1 MADSRRVFVQLAGAR
16 GSRVEVGAPVMAFV
30 LPTDSWLSVVNEFL
44 MSCNDDDMEVEQRPP
59 GLLEGCV
66 VLHAATLEQISDPGS
81 CEDGKQYVLCT
92 SADDAVRLQKQK
104 FGDSSASS
112 VTESGDADALARGSI
127 AFTDQLESLEELEYY
142 FDEAGTL
149 RHCRTN
155 QAVYELMSDERRAGE
170 LDDIV
175 KAAIFHIQM
184 EMLAEL
190 AFKQAR
196 VPLDPRPDEPK
207 DARSSVFLTSDWRSN
222 ANLLVIVNGGRGAQ
236 PGIWSRDLLIQE
248 GLELG
253 SMLPVMRRAT
263 ATNFA
268 VAVLNPST
276 NNVTIG
282 NDTFPIRGNSTP
294 DEHMLYVWD
303 NIISRAQARNVYFL
317 AYSFGAK
324 SVMTLI
330 QNREEQVVKRVNA
343 LVFAEGAYRLDA
355 STTSPS
361 VAQFLKQRAINF
373 KGDAQISAGGHI
385 PTEEE
390 KLSCSCL
397 SVGDLTASVDGK
409 TPPASASALSKRS
422 SSNKARTISLSLETT
437 FTYFVAARD
446 RGCGAAQF
454 ISESEAKT
462 RSWLGNVIRHRLD
475 SLKPRKQSRRLS
487 TAMGANA
494 SESPHHRKT
503 ARRSSL
509 DTDASTS
516 SAMRASIASSRSS
529 NSSHHSHG
537 VSVSDFDL
545 IKKYGY
551 AVDWW
556 SLGVFLYEMLT
567 GTHPFFDDNHEIM
580 RRQLNSEQGD
590 HQAEASKLK
599 QTADALRQPIATAPA
614 STRSSQSE
622 RTSPGH
628 KSPSVTATAM
638 LNIQLPDHSTVK
650 SDSGSPS
657 SPSHA
662 PQADGEQ
669 DLAAFLE
676 IGSPYGFK
684 HDVHIHYNF
693 QEARFEGIPDNF
705 ADYLVSGVLE
715 RGRADTLCA
724 LDAPSP
730 VLKAG
735 RRAKRTRTSSAP
747 PGSLSLSS
755 MFGGVDPV
763 GSNDP
768 VKILNQHFKLPFRQV
783 PRVAVPG
790 YDERIPA
797 VLVMLQQHF
806 VAKQGYLTPHIFRE
820 SPSKAERDQAMRD
833 INCGAFRGAKHDV
846 RVLADLIKLWFRE
859 LPLPILHEV
868 PAGEME
874 RLASADN
881 VELDVL
887 SLLGDLEH
895 SIVLW
900 LADLLAFVAE
910 YQPHNHMGVDQLA
923 IVIAPNLVR
932 LETENPMVAVA
943 LSKAAVDLFRGVLRA
958 RFQRRHEL
966 KAAADDQDA
975 PMEA

>member
-1 MADSRRVFVQLAGAR
+1 MA
-16 GSRVEVGAPVMAFV
+16 
-30 LPTDSWLSVVNEFL
+30 
-44 MSCNDDDMEVEQRPP
+44 
-59 GLLEGCV
+59 
-66 VLHAATLEQISDPGS
+66 
-81 CEDGKQYVLCT
+81 
-92 SADDAVRLQKQK
+92 ADRLQ
-104 FGDSSASS
+104 
-112 VTESGDADALARGSI
+112 
-127 AFTDQLESLEELEYY
+127 
-142 FDEAGTL
+142 
-149 RHCRTN
+149 
-155 QAVYELMSDERRAGE
+155 
-170 LDDIV
+170 
-175 KAAIFHIQM
+175 
-184 EMLAEL
+184 
-190 AFKQAR
+190 
-196 VPLDPRPDEPK
+196 
-207 DARSSVFLTSDWRSN
+207 LT
-222 ANLLVIVNGGRGAQ
+222 
-236 PGIWSRDLLIQE
+236 
-248 GLELG
+248 
-253 SMLPVMRRAT
+253 
-263 ATNFA
+263 
-268 VAVLNPST
+268 
-276 NNVTIG
+276 
-282 NDTFPIRGNSTP
+282 
-294 DEHMLYVWD
+294 
-303 NIISRAQARNVYFL
+303 
-317 AYSFGAK
+317 
-324 SVMTLI
+324 
-330 QNREEQVVKRVNA
+330 
-343 LVFAEGAYRLDA
+343 
-355 STTSPS
+355 
-361 VAQFLKQRAINF
+361 
-373 KGDAQISAGGHI
+373 
-385 PTEEE
+385 
-390 KLSCSCL
+390 
-397 SVGDLTASVDGK
+397 
-409 TPPASASALSKRS
+409 
-422 SSNKARTISLSLETT
+422 
-437 FTYFVAARD
+437 
-446 RGCGAAQF
+446 
-454 ISESEAKT
+454 
-462 RSWLGNVIRHRLD
+462 
-475 SLKPRKQSRRLS
+475 
-487 TAMGANA
+487 
-494 SESPHHRKT
+494 
-503 ARRSSL
+503 
-509 DTDASTS
+509 
-516 SAMRASIASSRSS
+516 
-529 NSSHHSHG
+529 
-537 VSVSDFDL
+537 
-545 IKKYGY
+545 
-551 AVDWW
+551 
-556 SLGVFLYEMLT
+556 
-567 GTHPFFDDNHEIM
+567 

-599 QTADALRQPIATAPA
+599 QAADALRQPIATAPA